1 MVITIC
7 ACAQHTRQARTEA
20 WQRLASVSSKELP
33 FYQRGWWAHSIILR
47 EGERREE
54 GEKGRRE
61 GEGEGGKYFM
71 GEEWDS
77 RSTKYKG
84 LFHMIE
90 DRNAAQEMGWH
101 PRGPSCVANTEDF
114 VRMFVF
120 NPLCPCECGGPWWS
134 YGHLTCLMDLSSY
147 FIFLIRFYPLSFLKN
162 KFIFNAQYWI
172 ILIILSQKHI
182 NQLLEWAE
190 KWMTKRRF
198 NVGLSLGLPYLAHL
212 TLLFRRAMN
221 SRNAWTQKQ
230 PC

>member
-47 EGERREE
+47 EGEKREE
-54 GEKGRRE
+54 GEKGGRGGGREILHGRRMRFPVYQIQRVIPHDWRQKCST
-61 GEGEGGKYFM
+61 GNGLASSWPFM
-71 GEEWDS
+71 CW
-77 RSTKYKG
+77 
-84 LFHMIE
+84 
-90 DRNAAQEMGWH
+90 
-101 PRGPSCVANTEDF
+101 NTEDF

-147 FIFLIRFYPLSFLKN
+147 FIFLIRFYPFSFLKN

>member
-1 MVITIC
+1 MVITVC

-20 WQRLASVSSKELP
+20 WPRLASVSSEELP

-47 EGERREE
+47 EGERGREE
-54 GEKGRRE
+54 RGE
-61 GEGEGGKYFM
+61 GEGKGGKYFM

-84 LFHMIE
+84 LFHTIE

-101 PRGPSCVANTEDF
+101 PSGPSCVATTEDF

-120 NPLCPCECGGPWWS
+120 NSLCPCECEGSWWS

-147 FIFLIRFYPLSFLKN
+147 FIFLIHFYSLSFLKN

-198 NVGLSLGLPYLAHL
+198 SVGLSLGLPYLAYL
-212 TLLFRRAMN
+212 TLLFKRTMN
-221 SRNAWTQKQ
+221 SRNAWSQNQ